1 MAAAGLTKKLWK
13 KSMQKLVADLF
24 SSYSNCQAFSQ
35 GNELFLTKLL
45 VSWSYKEKQN
55 ALFELEVLS
64 GIEPT
69 SSPKGGEMKDPG
81 NGSQATHLN
90 NLKGIITCLK
100 TLLCFKS

>member
-1 MAAAGLTKKLWK
+1 MEKNQCRNLLQTY
-13 KSMQKLVADLF
+13 F
-24 SSYSNCQAFSQ
+24 QAIVVTLSQ

-64 GIEPT
+64 GIEATP
-69 SSPKGGEMKDPG
+69 SPKGGEMKDPR
-81 NGSQATHLN
+81 NGSQATHSN
-90 NLKGIITCLK
+90 NLKGIITWLK